1 MAENLRSDGKAVDV
15 TLSSSFN
22 NVAVKKGDL
31 IVAEG
36 WFGIAMHDGTKG
48 DTIAIE
54 TTQREF
60 VLPVGSETA
69 AKGDVLYI
77 EDLTEGKAVLTDDAT
92 HSGEGGTTVA
102 NIPVVKVTKAKDT
115 NNNVW
120 AKLLPQT
127 V

>member
-15 TLSSSFN
+15 TLGSAFN

-31 IVAEG
+31 IAAEG
-36 WFGIAMHDGTKG
+36 WYGIAMHDGTKG

-60 VLPVGSETA
+60 VLPVGSITA
-69 AKGDVLYI
+69 TKGAVLYT
-77 EDLTEGKAVLTDDAT
+77 EDLDDGKITLTASAT
-92 HSGEGGTTVA
+92 HTSEGSTVA

>member
-15 TLSSSFN
+15 TLGSAFAN
-22 NVAVKKGDL
+22 KPVTKGDL

-36 WFGIAMHDGTKG
+36 WCGIAMHDGVKG

-60 VLPVGSETA
+60 VIPVGSVAA
-69 AKGDVLYI
+69 AKGDVLYA
-77 EDLTEGKAVLTDDAT
+77 DLSSDGPVELTAT
-92 HSGEGGTTVA
+92 ATNNT
-102 NIPVVKVTKAKDT
+102 PVIKVTKAKDA
-115 NNNVW
+115 NNYVW

>member
-15 TLSSSFN
+15 TLGAAFAN
-22 NVAVKKGDL
+22 KPVTKGDL

-36 WFGIAMHDGTKG
+36 WCGIAMHDGVKG

-60 VLPVGSETA
+60 VLPVGAIAA
-69 AKGDVLYI
+69 AKGAVLYA
-77 EDLTEGKAVLTDDAT
+77 DLSADGPVTLVTDNSKT
-92 HSGEGGTTVA
+92 
-102 NIPVVKVTKAKDT
+102 PVIKVTKAKDA

>member
-15 TLSSSFN
+15 TLGNAFN
-22 NVAVKKGDL
+22 NVTVNKGDL
-31 IVAEG
+31 IQAEG
-36 WFGIAMHDGTKG
+36 WVGVAMHNGTKG
-48 DTIAIE
+48 DKIAIE

-60 VLPVGSETA
+60 VFPVGNIAA
-69 AKGDVLYI
+69 AKGAVLYA
-77 EDLTEGKAVLTDDAT
+77 DLANDGKLTL
-92 HSGEGGTTVA
+92 
-102 NIPVVKVTKAKDT
+102 VVDKTKTPIIKVTRAKDS

>member
-15 TLSSSFN
+15 TLGNAFN

-36 WFGIAMHDGTKG
+36 WCGIAMHDGTKG

-60 VLPVGSETA
+60 VLPVGSVAA
-69 AKGDVLYI
+69 AKGAVLYA
-77 EDLTEGKAVLTDDAT
+77 DLSTDGKVTLTADNT
-92 HSGEGGTTVA
+92 KT
-102 NIPVVKVTKAKDT
+102 PVVKVTKAKDT